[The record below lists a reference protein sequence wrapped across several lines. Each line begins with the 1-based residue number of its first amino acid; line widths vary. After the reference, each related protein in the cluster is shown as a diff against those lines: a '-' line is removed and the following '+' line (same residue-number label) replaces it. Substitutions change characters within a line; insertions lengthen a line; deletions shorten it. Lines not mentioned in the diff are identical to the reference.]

1 MPNGIYAKIRSAVGK
16 FADAGAHLDATK
28 AAEVIGKK
36 LGLSESMIQYTHIE
50 LRNSVFEPEFKK
62 VPYNQRIVFLPHCTR
77 DIKVCQAVVDGE
89 GIHCKNCGGC
99 GIDEVTKL
107 AKELGYMGVF
117 TAHGGSMVKKII
129 TKYNP
134 KAVVGV
140 CCFPEAIMGIEG
152 VKSLGKIP
160 QAVLLLNDG
169 CQNTVMN
176 FPLLKEKM
184 VLIDKTLIINEKKS
198 RAKQKKS

>member
-1 MPNGIYAKIRSAVGK
+1 MPDGIYDKVRLAVGRVV
-16 FADAGAHLDATK
+16 DAGAHLNAAA
-28 AAEVIGKK
+28 AAEKIGRT
-36 LGLSESMIQYTHIE
+36 LGLSEAMIQFTHIE
-50 LRNSVFEPEFKK
+50 IRNSVYEPEYKK
-62 VPYNQRIVFLPHCTR
+62 IPYSERIVFLPHCTR
-77 DIKVCQAVVDGE
+77 NTKVCKATVDEE
-89 GIHCKNCGGC
+89 GIHCKNCGAC
-99 GIDEVTKL
+99 AIDSVTKI

-140 CCFPEAIMGIEG
+140 CCFPEALMGIEG
-152 VKSLGKIP
+152 VKALGKIP

-176 FPLLKEKM
+176 LPLLREKMQMINATVLENTKKEK
-184 VLIDKTLIINEKKS
+184 K
-198 RAKQKKS
+198 